1 MAQIQTPETFDFST
15 PNEWPKWR
23 KRFERYLV
31 VSGMKK
37 KEEADKIDL
46 FMYLMGDRADDIFRT
61 FKFEKEEEATRIDSV
76 LKAFDSHFCV
86 RKNIIYERAKFNSRI
101 QEDREPVDEFI
112 TSLYKLADSCEF
124 EGLHEQLIRDRI
136 VVGVRDKALSER
148 MQLDS
153 ELTLEK
159 AVKMVRQQ
167 EAVRQQQVDLQR
179 PSTSQKVNQVKFNSK
194 KQSPKQ
200 QQQPSRKKEKSAK
213 TRSRCS
219 KCGGFTHREGQAC
232 RAEGQRCNLCSKTGH
247 FANCCPDKQAKT
259 AEVKAVSELD
269 EEIGFL
275 LEVSAVEDSS
285 NLDDDERECRRRWTA
300 EIQVNGKKVKFK
312 LDSQADVTCVPLCLF
327 KKIMGQQR
335 LVKSDINLR
344 AAEFSE
350 LQTVGMFIS
359 TLRNG
364 NYEIKE
370 KIYVIRRLSEPLL
383 SRRACELLNLA
394 RRIEVVATRIN
405 PIKEFPEVFEGLGQI
420 GNPYEIILKPG
431 AKPYAVHTPRRVPIP
446 LMEKLKTRLEE
457 LEKAGII
464 AQVNVATKWCAPTV
478 IAGKPNGD
486 IRLCVD
492 LSRLNEHVQ
501 REVHPMPV
509 VEHMLGQLGE
519 ARFFSKLDANSGF
532 HQIPLS
538 PDCQHLTT
546 FITPF
551 GRYKYCRMPFGISL
565 APEYFQ
571 RVMSIILQGMDG
583 VMCYL
588 DDILIFASDSKTHDR
603 ILRLVLRKLKEAKVT
618 LNKAKCVFGV
628 PRINFLG
635 HILDEDGIRPDP
647 AKIEAVARMPAPT
660 DVHGVRRFLGM
671 VNHLGR
677 FVENLSEIVAPLN
690 QLLVK
695 GQDFV
700 WDCSQERAFRKLKE
714 LLTTQPIL
722 AAYDVRKPTMV
733 SSDASSYG
741 LGAVLKQEG
750 KNGIW
755 RPVAYSSR
763 TMTPTEKRYAQIEK
777 EALAITWACERFQDF
792 LLGKRFRIETD
803 HKPLIPLFSTKEL
816 SSLTPRLQRF
826 RMRMMR
832 FGFEIVHIPG
842 KELLDADAL
851 SRQPLLTTEGGE
863 DERPT
868 SAHINAVLSSI
879 TDKDEML
886 TKIFEAQ
893 QEDTTLKAVVNY
905 LEQGWPD
912 KKKMSQA
919 LLSYWHVKD
928 ELGVQ
933 NGLLMRSCRLVIP
946 ASMKLEILDKLH
958 AGHFGITKT
967 RLRARETVWWP
978 GISEEIAETVR
989 KCSVCIQEAV
999 SKHEPLIPTNFPSR
1013 PWQKIGMDLF
1023 KFENKWYLVV
1033 IDYYSRFPEMIQ
1045 LDRLTASVVVRSCK
1059 SIFARHGIPETVV
1072 SDNGTQFG
1080 AAREFANF
1088 ARQYGFT
1095 HVTSSPRF
1103 PQSNGM
1109 AEAGVKI
1116 AKLILKKN
1124 QDPSL
1129 GLLEYRSTPLENGY
1143 SPAEL
1148 LMGRKLRT
1156 TLPIAPENLNPKLVD
1171 SQTLKR
1177 KEGKRRKDMKS
1188 RYDRRCGA
1196 TDMEE
1201 LSEGDTVWITD
1212 MRTWGIVKKK
1222 ASTPRSYMVDT
1233 PVGTLRRNRFHLRKG
1248 YAVQY
1253 PADPSTPTF
1262 SEEELVVNEKT
1273 PVVDYPSNDSEDGQ
1287 IRTRSGRIV
1296 KPVVGALENS
1306 LPNKQIV
1313 EALTAGVTYD
1323 LKKMIYTRNPQT
1335 PEEWLDYVNTIQK
1348 RPVTRGQPTPQRG
1361 LDRWQPESTPPPS
1374 QDLKLIRLLKE
1385 FAEIFPTDPFKVP
1398 TLHIQPVQIKP
1409 NTDRVIRL
1417 RPYRIPFTYRKEID
1431 IQINE
1436 MLKNNIIEP
1445 AIGEYASLITLVKKK
1460 NGTFRMCV
1468 DFRKLNEH
1476 IPVDPQP
1483 IPLIESVIE
1492 KLSKA
1497 KYFSSLDLS
1506 NAYWTVPIHPDSRPY
1521 LAFTT
1526 HAGVYMFKR
1535 LPFGLRSSPQI
1546 FERAIGQILR
1556 KYNFQFLEHY
1566 YDDFIIFSDSFEEHL
1581 EHLRLFFQLC
1591 RAENIRL
1598 NLNKCQLCKTS
1609 ISFLGYEIT
1618 QGTYKP
1624 HLTNTQVIGTI
1635 QPPTNVKTLQS
1646 FLGVVNVYHKFIP
1659 HYAQLRSPL
1668 NILLKKNIP
1677 FKWTL
1682 ECQKAFE
1689 DLKSSLTASPVL
1701 HIFKEDLP
1709 CFLYCD
1715 ASTLGISGILKQK
1728 DENGE
1733 EHPVQYF
1740 SRSLRKYEQ
1749 NYSISELECLAIIE
1763 SIEYFRVYLLGRHFT
1778 IYSDHQALVYL
1789 KNIKN
1794 PSGRLFR
1801 WSLRLSPYTFD
1812 IHYLKGKKQLEADLL
1827 SRQPFCG
1834 FLEAQQLEGHQHRVP
1849 EKYQSLIN
1857 TDGLAII
1864 TKKGVPRVVVP
1875 DTLRNK
1881 LLQKAHEWYN
1891 HPGITQLTRLIT
1903 SQYYWDGMTKD
1914 INNYV
1919 RKCKI
1924 CQIVK
1929 PPKGP
1934 TYGEMGTLPLA
1945 KEPYELMSMD
1955 TVAGFTKYGGNRA
1968 YLHVICDHMSRY
1980 CWTFPSKSTS
1990 TLTYIQTLKKVFQ
2003 EGIPKNLLTDR
2014 APAFTSA
2021 QFRRFLIS
2029 QGIKPLYTTAN
2040 HPQSNGLS
2048 ERLNATITGKL
2059 KILHLEHPKQTWTKQ
2074 IERVT
2079 RIYNLTPHT
2088 VTGFP
2093 PIYLLKGIV
2102 PNNLNNHVQTFPE
2115 LSEARRIALQKTQAR
2130 HKAEKLMYDQKH
2142 KKIDFVPG
2150 DLVLVKVYRHPNTPK
2165 LEPNY
2170 TGPYEILE
2178 ILSPQVVRINRPNRS
2193 LQLETEIINI
2203 EKLRRYVEN
2212 IPHITPPTDLPD
2224 SPPRQNYFL
2233 FPYRHFTTDILGDP
2247 GSSRP
2252 RKWFQPFNH
2261 LDNSIFT
2268 DEKFYKPDFPITSKP
2283 TFSSIVKPT
2292 ISSTLV
2298 LDPKIN
2304 PFDNM
2309 VENDAKNLDKVIK
2322 AFDNHFIGKRN
2333 VVYERALFGLSS
2345 QRPEETIEEFLT
2357 VWHRISEHC
2366 EYANLREELIR
2377 NRLVLGVKDRKLSE
2391 KLMLNENLTLA
2402 KAVEIARQWEAVM
2415 REQQDLNPSTSQ
2427 VDTTRKVAKQKP
2439 KASGHGKD
2447 NGRST
2452 SRQTGSAKETD
2463 EGKKIP
2469 TCFTCGTTKHH
2480 YRYRDKCPAKDK
2492 VCGKCGKKGHY
2503 TNLCRRKNNEV
2514 NAISTEETPARE
2526 KASFLY
2532 AVHEPSLGSRKSS
2545 NVQLTPTD
2553 GQLMAAANQ
2562 RLENAGTFVAK
2573 LRANTREMKETLYV
2587 VHHLEQPLLGVGACE
2602 DLQLVKRI
2610 DLFINGTTDVNPERE
2625 FPKLF
2630 EGLGL
2635 LEQPYHIKLKEGAK
2649 PFSIPVPRRVPIPL
2663 MPKLKE
2669 QLDSMVAQE
2678 VIEPV
2683 DEPTEWCAPI
2693 VLAGKPNGK
2702 IRICVD
2708 LFRLNL
2714 SVERELHPLPVLE
2727 HELAQLNGAKI
2738 FSRVDANSGFWQIK
2752 LSEESQTL
2760 TTFITPFGRYK
2771 FKRLPFGISSAPEHF
2786 QKRMSAILRGVN
2798 GAICHMDDILIF
2810 AKRKEDNDE
2819 TLREVLRRLKNS
2831 GITLNKEK
2839 CQFGVSNVTFLRHY
2853 IDEHGIK
2860 ADEKKVK
2867 AIAEMKPPTDVH
2879 GVQPFMGMVNFLGR
2893 FVPNLTEITKPLNDL
2908 RKKDKTMI
2916 SADASS
2922 YGLGAV
2928 LKQEHDANEWRPVA
2942 FASRMLTKTEQGYAQ
2957 IEKEALAI
2965 TWACERFKDFVVG
2978 KTFLIETDHKPLVP
2992 IFTTKDLNDLTPR
3005 LQRYRMKMLQFSF
3018 RIFHTPGKDLITAD
3032 ALSRQPLPGHLPE
3045 DEELQEEVEDFS
3057 LMKKNKDPVLA
3068 LMEYRATP
3076 LANGLSPAELLFGRK
3091 IRTMLPCTSTSIT
3104 PKTMDQSKLRGEE
3117 EQRKMAQKKAF
3128 DRRHAAT
3135 KKAELIAE
3143 EKVRVKDLRAWGS
3156 VLEKASAPRSYI
3168 VETPIGTYRRN
3179 SLLLASSQQ
3188 QVDPSET
3195 SPDSELP
3202 AETEE
3207 TPGNEL
3213 PAEELQQLPS
3223 IAPEIKQLSPS
3234 PGNVS

>member
-1 MAQIQTPETFDFST
+1 MAQIQPPETFDFST
-15 PNEWPKWR
+15 PNEWPKWK

-61 FKFEKEEEATRIDSV
+61 FKFEKEEEATKIDSV

-200 QQQPSRKKEKSAK
+200 QQQPSRKKEKSAR
-213 TRSRCS
+213 TRSRCP

-232 RAEGQRCNLCSKTGH
+232 RAEGQKCNLCSKTGH

-285 NLDDDERECRRRWTA
+285 NLDNDEDECRRRWTA

-335 LVKSDINLR
+335 LVESDINIR

-420 GNPYEIILKPG
+420 GNPYEIKLKPG

-446 LMEKLKTRLEE
+446 LMEKLRTRLEE

-464 AQVNVATKWCAPTV
+464 AQVNVATEWCAPTV

-538 PDCQHLTT
+538 TDCQHLTT

-571 RVMSIILQGMDG
+571 RIMSIILQGMDG

-741 LGAVLKQEG
+741 LGAVLKQE
-750 KNGIW
+750 
-755 RPVAYSSR
+755 
-763 TMTPTEKRYAQIEK
+763 
-777 EALAITWACERFQDF
+777 
-792 LLGKRFRIETD
+792 
-803 HKPLIPLFSTKEL
+803 
-816 SSLTPRLQRF
+816 
-826 RMRMMR
+826 
-832 FGFEIVHIPG
+832 
-842 KELLDADAL
+842 
-851 SRQPLLTTEGGE
+851 E
-863 DERPT
+863 D
-868 SAHINAVLSSI
+868 
-879 TDKDEML
+879 
-886 TKIFEAQ
+886 
-893 QEDTTLKAVVNY
+893 
-905 LEQGWPD
+905 
-912 KKKMSQA
+912 
-919 LLSYWHVKD
+919 
-928 ELGVQ
+928 
-933 NGLLMRSCRLVIP
+933 
-946 ASMKLEILDKLH
+946 
-958 AGHFGITKT
+958 
-967 RLRARETVWWP
+967 
-978 GISEEIAETVR
+978 
-989 KCSVCIQEAV
+989 
-999 SKHEPLIPTNFPSR
+999 
-1013 PWQKIGMDLF
+1013 
-1023 KFENKWYLVV
+1023 
-1033 IDYYSRFPEMIQ
+1033 
-1045 LDRLTASVVVRSCK
+1045 
-1059 SIFARHGIPETVV
+1059 
-1072 SDNGTQFG
+1072 
-1080 AAREFANF
+1080 
-1088 ARQYGFT
+1088 
-1095 HVTSSPRF
+1095 
-1103 PQSNGM
+1103 
-1109 AEAGVKI
+1109 
-1116 AKLILKKN
+1116 
-1124 QDPSL
+1124 
-1129 GLLEYRSTPLENGY
+1129 
-1143 SPAEL
+1143 
-1148 LMGRKLRT
+1148 
-1156 TLPIAPENLNPKLVD
+1156 
-1171 SQTLKR
+1171 
-1177 KEGKRRKDMKS
+1177 
-1188 RYDRRCGA
+1188 
-1196 TDMEE
+1196 
-1201 LSEGDTVWITD
+1201 
-1212 MRTWGIVKKK
+1212 
-1222 ASTPRSYMVDT
+1222 
-1233 PVGTLRRNRFHLRKG
+1233 
-1248 YAVQY
+1248 
-1253 PADPSTPTF
+1253 
-1262 SEEELVVNEKT
+1262 
-1273 PVVDYPSNDSEDGQ
+1273 
-1287 IRTRSGRIV
+1287 
-1296 KPVVGALENS
+1296 
-1306 LPNKQIV
+1306 
-1313 EALTAGVTYD
+1313 
-1323 LKKMIYTRNPQT
+1323 
-1335 PEEWLDYVNTIQK
+1335 
-1348 RPVTRGQPTPQRG
+1348 
-1361 LDRWQPESTPPPS
+1361 
-1374 QDLKLIRLLKE
+1374 
-1385 FAEIFPTDPFKVP
+1385 
-1398 TLHIQPVQIKP
+1398 
-1409 NTDRVIRL
+1409 
-1417 RPYRIPFTYRKEID
+1417 
-1431 IQINE
+1431 
-1436 MLKNNIIEP
+1436 
-1445 AIGEYASLITLVKKK
+1445 
-1460 NGTFRMCV
+1460 
-1468 DFRKLNEH
+1468 
-1476 IPVDPQP
+1476 
-1483 IPLIESVIE
+1483 
-1492 KLSKA
+1492 
-1497 KYFSSLDLS
+1497 
-1506 NAYWTVPIHPDSRPY
+1506 
-1521 LAFTT
+1521 
-1526 HAGVYMFKR
+1526 
-1535 LPFGLRSSPQI
+1535 
-1546 FERAIGQILR
+1546 
-1556 KYNFQFLEHY
+1556 
-1566 YDDFIIFSDSFEEHL
+1566 
-1581 EHLRLFFQLC
+1581 
-1591 RAENIRL
+1591 
-1598 NLNKCQLCKTS
+1598 
-1609 ISFLGYEIT
+1609 
-1618 QGTYKP
+1618 
-1624 HLTNTQVIGTI
+1624 
-1635 QPPTNVKTLQS
+1635 
-1646 FLGVVNVYHKFIP
+1646 
-1659 HYAQLRSPL
+1659 
-1668 NILLKKNIP
+1668 
-1677 FKWTL
+1677 
-1682 ECQKAFE
+1682 
-1689 DLKSSLTASPVL
+1689 
-1701 HIFKEDLP
+1701 
-1709 CFLYCD
+1709 
-1715 ASTLGISGILKQK
+1715 
-1728 DENGE
+1728 
-1733 EHPVQYF
+1733 
-1740 SRSLRKYEQ
+1740 
-1749 NYSISELECLAIIE
+1749 
-1763 SIEYFRVYLLGRHFT
+1763 
-1778 IYSDHQALVYL
+1778 
-1789 KNIKN
+1789 
-1794 PSGRLFR
+1794 
-1801 WSLRLSPYTFD
+1801 
-1812 IHYLKGKKQLEADLL
+1812 
-1827 SRQPFCG
+1827 
-1834 FLEAQQLEGHQHRVP
+1834 
-1849 EKYQSLIN
+1849 
-1857 TDGLAII
+1857 
-1864 TKKGVPRVVVP
+1864 
-1875 DTLRNK
+1875 
-1881 LLQKAHEWYN
+1881 
-1891 HPGITQLTRLIT
+1891 
-1903 SQYYWDGMTKD
+1903 
-1914 INNYV
+1914 
-1919 RKCKI
+1919 
-1924 CQIVK
+1924 
-1929 PPKGP
+1929 
-1934 TYGEMGTLPLA
+1934 
-1945 KEPYELMSMD
+1945 
-1955 TVAGFTKYGGNRA
+1955 
-1968 YLHVICDHMSRY
+1968 
-1980 CWTFPSKSTS
+1980 
-1990 TLTYIQTLKKVFQ
+1990 
-2003 EGIPKNLLTDR
+2003 
-2014 APAFTSA
+2014 
-2021 QFRRFLIS
+2021 
-2029 QGIKPLYTTAN
+2029 
-2040 HPQSNGLS
+2040 
-2048 ERLNATITGKL
+2048 
-2059 KILHLEHPKQTWTKQ
+2059 
-2074 IERVT
+2074 
-2079 RIYNLTPHT
+2079 
-2088 VTGFP
+2088 
-2093 PIYLLKGIV
+2093 
-2102 PNNLNNHVQTFPE
+2102 
-2115 LSEARRIALQKTQAR
+2115 
-2130 HKAEKLMYDQKH
+2130 
-2142 KKIDFVPG
+2142 
-2150 DLVLVKVYRHPNTPK
+2150 
-2165 LEPNY
+2165 
-2170 TGPYEILE
+2170 
-2178 ILSPQVVRINRPNRS
+2178 
-2193 LQLETEIINI
+2193 
-2203 EKLRRYVEN
+2203 
-2212 IPHITPPTDLPD
+2212 
-2224 SPPRQNYFL
+2224 
-2233 FPYRHFTTDILGDP
+2233 
-2247 GSSRP
+2247 
-2252 RKWFQPFNH
+2252 
-2261 LDNSIFT
+2261 
-2268 DEKFYKPDFPITSKP
+2268 
-2283 TFSSIVKPT
+2283 
-2292 ISSTLV
+2292 
-2298 LDPKIN
+2298 
-2304 PFDNM
+2304 
-2309 VENDAKNLDKVIK
+2309 DAKNLDKVIE

-2333 VVYERALFGLSS
+2333 VVYERALFGLRS
-2345 QRPEETIEEFLT
+2345 QRPEETIEEFVT
-2357 VWHRISEHC
+2357 VLHRISEHC

-2377 NRLVLGVKDRKLSE
+2377 DRLVLGVKDRKLSE

-2415 REQQDLNPSTSQ
+2415 REQQDLNTSISQ

-2452 SRQTGSAKETD
+2452 FRQTDSAKETD
-2463 EGKKIP
+2463 EGKKFP
-2469 TCFTCGTTKHH
+2469 TCFNCGTTKHH

-2492 VCGKCGKKGHY
+2492 VFGKCGKKGHY

-2514 NAISTEETPARE
+2514 NAISSEETPAWE
-2526 KASFLY
+2526 KVSYVY
-2532 AVHEPSLGSRKSS
+2532 AVREPTLGSRKSRWKSTVRVNGTAIHFKLDPGSDVTLIPFSLYKRYFS

-2573 LRANTREMKETLYV
+2573 LRANTREMKETVYV

-2610 DLFINGTTDVNPERE
+2610 DLVINGTTDVNPERE

-2649 PFSIPVPRRVPIPL
+2649 PFSIPVPRRVPLPL

-2669 QLDSMVAQE
+2669 QLDAMVAQE

-2708 LFRLNL
+2708 LSRLNL

-2738 FSRVDANSGFWQIK
+2738 FSRLDANSGFWQIK

-2760 TTFITPFGRYK
+2760 TTFIAPFGRYK

-2798 GAICHMDDILIF
+2798 GVICHMDDILIF
-2810 AKRKEDNDE
+2810 AKRKEEHDE

-2839 CQFGVSNVTFLRHY
+2839 CQFGVSNVTFLGHY

-2879 GVQPFMGMVNFLGR
+2879 GVQRFMGMVNFLGR
-2893 FVPNLTEITKPLNDL
+2893 FVPNLAEITKPLNDL
-2908 RKKDKTMI
+2908 RKKDVSFIWGSPQKKAFEKVKDVLASDRVLASFDISKKTMV
-2916 SADASS
+2916 SADAVW
-2922 YGLGAV
+2922 LGAV
-2928 LKQEHDANEWRPVA
+2928 LKQEHEANEWRPVT
-2942 FASRMLTKTEQGYAQ
+2942 FSSRTLTKTEQGYAQ

-2978 KTFLIETDHKPLVP
+2978 KTFLIETDHKHLVP

-3005 LQRYRMKMLQFSF
+3005 LQPYRMRMLQFSF
-3018 RIFHTPGKDLITAD
+3018 HIFHTPGKDLITAD

-3045 DEELQEEVEDFS
+3045 DEELQEEVENFVRSIVLHQSTTDDRLAKIALIQKLEPTLQNVAFYS
-3057 LMKKNKDPVLA
+3057 KNGWPAKCQLS
-3068 LMEYRATP
+3068 P
-3076 LANGLSPAELLFGRK
+3076 LERSFYDVRDEIGEENGLLMRGLRVIIPSNMRKDVLNRIHAGHQGITKCRARAKDHVWWPGIGQEIQDMVKTCEKCIENQPLKHEPLIPNDFPERPWQKVGMDLFHYEGR
-3091 IRTMLPCTSTSIT
+3091 
-3104 PKTMDQSKLRGEE
+3104 
-3117 EQRKMAQKKAF
+3117 
-3128 DRRHAAT
+3128 
-3135 KKAELIAE
+3135 
-3143 EKVRVKDLRAWGS
+3143 EKVWVKDLRAWGS
-3156 VLEKASAPRSYI
+3156 VIEKASAPRSYI
-3168 VETPIGTYRRN
+3168 VETPVGTYRRN

-3195 SPDSELP
+3195 SPDSQLP

-3213 PAEELQQLPS
+3213 PAEELQQLPA
-3223 IAPEIKQLSPS
+3223 IAPEMKQLSPS
-3234 PGNVS
+3234 PGKVSRYGRRYKRVQR